1 MKLRGKL
8 AHKDKSSSRK
18 NGKDMHLQL
27 FLSLLQIYGSKFN
40 RKAGGGEWNFSE
52 LYINS
57 KAVSFTAQFDW
68 DNQA

>member
-1 MKLRGKL
+1 
-8 AHKDKSSSRK
+8 
-18 NGKDMHLQL
+18 MHLQL